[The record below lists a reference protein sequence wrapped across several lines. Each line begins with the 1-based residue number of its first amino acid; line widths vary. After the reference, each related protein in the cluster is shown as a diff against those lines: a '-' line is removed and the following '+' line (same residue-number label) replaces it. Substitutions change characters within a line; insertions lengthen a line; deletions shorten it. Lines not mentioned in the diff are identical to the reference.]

1 MLLAGGQWAAQL
13 PPAVQRNLRWFL
25 TDGLFAQVAESISLA
40 YLSLYVL
47 SLGATRGQI
56 GLMTSLASLS
66 AALLLLPGAGLARR
80 ADQRQRVALASGTAA
95 RAALLLLALI
105 PFAFSGQTLV
115 TVAIALAV
123 IRETLA
129 NLALPAWTALTGDI
143 VPLAWR
149 GRYFGMR
156 NMAMGVVGIT
166 TTLLVGR
173 AIVSIGGESG
183 YQWALIFAFITG
195 LAATFSFAQIEPPV
209 VAAEA
214 EAVPG
219 GGAPLLQR
227 LRANRQFIAF
237 CGAAAVWNFSL
248 YVAGPFFN
256 VYVVERLGGDA
267 LSVGWLSVVS
277 SIAALPGQR
286 IFGALTDRW
295 GPRRVQLATTALI
308 PILPIAWLFVRE
320 PWHVV
325 PINLLAGFLW
335 AGYLIA
341 SLNYLLIL
349 APQDERARFSAVHQ
363 MVVMGSLAAGAAV
376 GGWVVTEWGYLIVFM
391 LSGIGRWLAALVLWR
406 FTRAAPPAAM
416 G

>member
-1 MLLAGGQWAAQL
+1 MAGGQWAAQL

-95 RAALLLLALI
+95 RVALLLLALI

-195 LAATFSFAQIEPPV
+195 LAATFSFAQIKPPV

-214 EAVPG
+214 EAAPG

-227 LRANRQFIAF
+227 LRANPQFIAF

-416 G
+416 D

>member
-1 MLLAGGQWAAQL
+1 MAGGQWAAQL

-95 RAALLLLALI
+95 RVALLLLALI

-195 LAATFSFAQIEPPV
+195 LAATFSFAQIKPPV

-214 EAVPG
+214 EAAPG
-219 GGAPLLQR
+219 GDAPLLQR
-227 LRANRQFIAF
+227 LRANPQFIAF

-256 VYVVERLGGDA
+256 VYVIEKLGGDA

-341 SLNYLLIL
+341 SLNNLLIL

>member
-1 MLLAGGQWAAQL
+1 
-13 PPAVQRNLRWFL
+13 
-25 TDGLFAQVAESISLA
+25 
-40 YLSLYVL
+40 
-47 SLGATRGQI
+47 
-56 GLMTSLASLS
+56 
-66 AALLLLPGAGLARR
+66 
-80 ADQRQRVALASGTAA
+80 
-95 RAALLLLALI
+95 
-105 PFAFSGQTLV
+105 
-115 TVAIALAV
+115 
-123 IRETLA
+123 
-129 NLALPAWTALTGDI
+129 
-143 VPLAWR
+143 
-149 GRYFGMR
+149 
-156 NMAMGVVGIT
+156 
-166 TTLLVGR
+166 
-173 AIVSIGGESG
+173 
-183 YQWALIFAFITG
+183 
-195 LAATFSFAQIEPPV
+195 
-209 VAAEA
+209 
-214 EAVPG
+214 
-219 GGAPLLQR
+219 
-227 LRANRQFIAF
+227 LRANPQFIAF

-416 G
+416 D

>member
-1 MLLAGGQWAAQL
+1 MAGGQWAAQL

-105 PFAFSGQTLV
+105 PFALSGQTLV

-195 LAATFSFAQIEPPV
+195 LAATFSFAQIKPPV

-214 EAVPG
+214 EAAPG

-227 LRANRQFIAF
+227 LRANPQFIAF

-416 G
+416 D

>member
-1 MLLAGGQWAAQL
+1 MAGGQWAAQL

-95 RAALLLLALI
+95 RVALLLLALI

-195 LAATFSFAQIEPPV
+195 LAATFSFAQIKPPV

-214 EAVPG
+214 EAAPG

-227 LRANRQFIAF
+227 LRANPQFIAF

-256 VYVVERLGGDA
+256 VYVIEKLGGDA

-341 SLNYLLIL
+341 SLNNLLIL